1 MKIFK
6 LNNKVRKQYKNK
18 LLVKFIL
25 IIIHI
30 HFTLLKYE

>member
-30 HFTLLKYE
+30 NFTLLKYE